1 MTPLRLRSPKTLLAA
16 LLAAC
21 AAQEPKPLPDPEDL
35 PVQKDPPD
43 LLTMMDGR
51 KVTSKEQ
58 WFRERRPELKILFQH
73 YMYGYFPPPPPRVE
87 VQTRRTDP
95 AALGGKATL
104 KELTLS
110 FGPPQVPKIDLLLAV
125 PNRRTGPVPV
135 VLGLNF
141 HGNHTVLPDP
151 AIALPRGWVPSR
163 GPGVKDNRATDAGR
177 GASAA
182 GWSLEASLDRG
193 YAVATFYHGDID
205 PDRPDFTDGIH
216 PHYFKEGQTRPG
228 PHDWAC
234 LAAWA
239 WGLHRAV
246 DYLVT
251 DQDIDK
257 DRIAVFGHSR
267 NGKTALLA
275 AAFDDRIA
283 LALPHQAGCGGT
295 APSRTQNPKAE
306 TVKRINTSFPHWFNA
321 TFKRFNDAVERLPF
335 DQHGLV
341 ALCAPRPV
349 LYTNA
354 LEDQWADPPGQFE
367 MLRRADAVYR
377 LLGAGGLDADR
388 MPEVGRLVDS
398 TLGYFIRPGK
408 HSTTPEDWKVFL
420 DFCDRHLKRK

>member
-1 MTPLRLRSPKTLLAA
+1 MNRLLITAA
-16 LLAAC
+16 LAVAAPAC
-21 AAQEPKPLPDPEDL
+21 EATPRQAKLPDVSEL
-35 PVQKDPPD
+35 PVQKELPD
-43 LLTMMDGR
+43 LLTMLDGR
-51 KVTSKEQ
+51 KITTKEQ
-58 WFRERRPELKILFQH
+58 WINERRPELKILFQH
-73 YMYGYFPPPPPRVE
+73 YMYGYFPPPPAKVD
-87 VQTRRTDP
+87 VAVRRTDP
-95 AALGGKATL
+95 GCLGGKATL

-110 FGPPQVPKIDLLLAV
+110 FGPPKAPKIDLLLVV
-125 PNRRTGPVPV
+125 PNRRTGPAPV

-141 HGNHTVLPDP
+141 HGNHTTMTDP
-151 AIALPRGWVPSR
+151 RIALPRGWVPSR

-177 GASAA
+177 GAAAA
-182 GWSLEASLDRG
+182 GWSIEATIDHG

-216 PHYFKEGQTRPG
+216 PHYFKEGQTAPG

-234 LAAWA
+234 IAAWA

-251 DQDIDK
+251 DKDIDK

-275 AAFDDRIA
+275 AAYDDRIA

-295 APSRTQNPKAE
+295 APSRTKNPKAE

-321 TFKRFNDAVERLPF
+321 TFKRFNEDVERLPF
-335 DQHGLV
+335 DQHALV
-341 ALCAPRPV
+341 AICAPRPV

-354 LEDQWADPPGQFE
+354 MEDQWADPPGQFD
-367 MLRRADAVYR
+367 MLKAAGKVYR
-377 LLGAGGLDADR
+377 LMGAGGLDADR

-408 HSTTPEDWKVFL
+408 HSTTPEDWKIFL
-420 DFCDRHLKRK
+420 DFCDKHLRKK